1 MTDATA
7 DNDEAGREKQGG
19 MRIAQG
25 LQHAAVRIG
34 LARGEAEPEAAA
46 AAAAAAAAPVVAA
59 VPHAAAAAPL
69 HPCVAD
75 PAAVAAAVLS
85 PVAAVSAAR
94 RPPGWSLTPH
104 SLQTERDAMG
114 TEVVLGQ
121 GGFAQV
127 VRGRYNGQ
135 IVAVKKML
143 PPPKPLKLTAA
154 EAAVAAARHRAA
166 LKDLITEMNL
176 LWDLSSPYIVQVLGG
191 VLWPDESGASVVM
204 EYSNRG
210 SLWHML
216 RMHPLQAPAG
226 QRAAGYQPLAQYS
239 AASHHLPS
247 SLPSSPLL
255 SWEQKSV
262 WMWELARGLAYLHN
276 KNVAHRDLKSANL
289 LLFESSTAEK
299 RLHIK
304 LADFGLSLQHRDSP
318 HVMAVQG
325 NTIHGTARWLAPECF
340 QRATVIDLRPADVW
354 SFGAVLLEL
363 SSHDI
368 PFPALPTKQIEQ
380 VMLESPQLLFQ
391 KYLNKLPSDT
401 PESYLMLMRDCMQ
414 IDPAQR
420 PTAHELVERTLDAC
434 RSIAWQEAMRTMPQQ
449 PQQQQQQQQ
458 PRPQHPSAHKA
469 SAASDLAQV
478 TYPAAVAAV
487 VNPPLSD
494 TAAAAAAAAASPR
507 LAFLLEQFK
516 KGVDPFLY
524 RPKQVYADETD
535 ASQDAWQLAGSRLLP
550 SRVHLAL
557 HDAEQQRSLD
567 AERQRRE
574 YRARQIAEAARAA
587 AEFEAAAAQAQQRI
601 QVAKESLKRAE
612 REEVAVAR
620 ATSRYVDERGAGWN
634 AHAAA
639 AASAAVG
646 SAAAAAAA
654 HGAAAAAQP
663 IASEAAAAIPP
674 SPSSATALPLLPPP
688 STSDASLSCHSV
700 TSLSARSRKYWPPPS
715 SRTRNLE
722 ASLRQEHFLS
732 CRSLNAPEES
742 GGGL

>member
-1 MTDATA
+1 
-7 DNDEAGREKQGG
+7 
-19 MRIAQG
+19 
-25 LQHAAVRIG
+25 
-34 LARGEAEPEAAA
+34 
-46 AAAAAAAAPVVAA
+46 
-59 VPHAAAAAPL
+59 
-69 HPCVAD
+69 
-75 PAAVAAAVLS
+75 
-85 PVAAVSAAR
+85 
-94 RPPGWSLTPH
+94 
-104 SLQTERDAMG
+104 MG

-143 PPPKPLKLTAA
+143 PPLKPLKLTAA

-216 RMHPLQAPAG
+216 RMHPLQPPAG
-226 QRAAGYQPLAQYS
+226 QRAAGYHPFAQYS
-239 AASHHLPS
+239 AVSHHLPP
-247 SLPSSPLL
+247 SLPSSLL

-262 WMWELARGLAYLHN
+262 WIWELARGLAYLHN

-304 LADFGLSLQHRDSP
+304 LADFGLSHRDSP

-340 QRATVIDLRPADVW
+340 QRSTVIDLRPADVW

-368 PFPALPTKQIEQ
+368 PFPTLPTKQIEQ
-380 VMLESPQLLFQ
+380 VMLESPQLLFTTF
-391 KYLNKLPSDT
+391 LNKLPSDT

-420 PTAHELVERTLDAC
+420 PTAHELIERTLDAC
-434 RSIAWQEAMRTMPQQ
+434 RSIAWQEAMRTMPQPP
-449 PQQQQQQQQ
+449 PQQQQQQ
-458 PRPQHPSAHKA
+458 PYPPHPSANKA
-469 SAASDLAQV
+469 PAASEHAHV
-478 TYPAAVAAV
+478 AHPGAVAAPV
-487 VNPPLSD
+487 AARPPPSGSAAA
-494 TAAAAAAAAASPR
+494 TAAAASSPR
-507 LAFLLEQFK
+507 LAFLLDQFD

-524 RPKQVYADETD
+524 RLRQVYADETD
-535 ASQDAWQLAGSRLLP
+535 ASQEAWQLEGSRLLP
-550 SRVHLAL
+550 AHVHLAL

-567 AERQRRE
+567 AARQRRE
-574 YRARQIAEAARAA
+574 YRARQIAEAARTA
-587 AEFEAAAAQAQQRI
+587 AEFEAAAAQAHQRI

-620 ATSRYVDERGAGWN
+620 ATSRYVDERGGEWH
-634 AHAAA
+634 AHATAAA
-639 AASAAVG
+639 AAAPAAAG
-646 SAAAAAAA
+646 SEMAAAAA
-654 HGAAAAAQP
+654 HGTAAAAQP
-663 IASEAAAAIPP
+663 IASAAAAAIPP
-674 SPSSATALPLLPPP
+674 SPSSSTALPLLPPP

-700 TSLSARSRKYWPPPS
+700 TSLSTRSRKYWPPPS

-742 GGGL
+742 GTGL